1 MTAAARRPRFVVVT
15 RKSPL
20 DLLLERHGTLGQA
33 RFYLRSRG
41 QDAGW
46 AESAHEGLHRGLAAV
61 DRAIPPDR
69 RRARVDRD
77 SLDRFLFAPDDVV
90 LAVGQDGLVA
100 NVAKYLAGQPLAG
113 INPDPQ
119 RNDGVLCRHRP
130 ADAARLVAWLESEHR
145 EESEGFRLQRRSMV
159 LAEREDGQRLLALN
173 EIFVGHRSHQSARY
187 LIRTREGEEHQSS
200 SGVLCASGTGS
211 TGWAR
216 SVARQ
221 RGLEA
226 RLPGA
231 EESRLAWLVR
241 EPFPSV
247 ATGVSLDYGELRHAE
262 RLEIVSEM
270 PEDGVVFG
278 DGIESDALELVA
290 GQRLRVGL
298 ADRTLRLVVRSP
310 GAGRT
315 GTAAR

>member
-100 NVAKYLAGQPLAG
+100 NVAKYLAG
-113 INPDPQ
+113 
-119 RNDGVLCRHRP
+119 
-130 ADAARLVAWLESEHR
+130 LESEHR

-226 RLPGA
+226 RLPGG

-262 RLEIVSEM
+262 RLEMVSEM

>member
-1 MTAAARRPRFVVVT
+1 MAAINRFG
-15 RKSPL
+15 PFIA
-20 DLLLERHGTLGQA
+20 H
-33 RFYLRSRG
+33 LRADPNQHVLHYRG
-41 QDAGW
+41 G
-46 AESAHEGLHRGLAAV
+46 R
-61 DRAIPPDR
+61 
-69 RRARVDRD
+69 
-77 SLDRFLFAPDDVV
+77 
-90 LAVGQDGLVA
+90 
-100 NVAKYLAGQPLAG
+100 
-113 INPDPQ
+113 
-119 RNDGVLCRHRP
+119 
-130 ADAARLVAWLESEHR
+130 
-145 EESEGFRLQRRSMV
+145 
-159 LAEREDGQRLLALN
+159 
-173 EIFVGHRSHQSARY
+173 
-187 LIRTREGEEHQSS
+187 
-200 SGVLCASGTGS
+200 
-211 TGWAR
+211 
-216 SVARQ
+216 VARQ

-231 EESRLAWLVR
+231 EASRLAWLVR